1 MNGKPATADNT
12 IPEKPVPSPAPVT
25 EQKTEQKSEE
35 SRKRIPLASIPAT
48 ISIGLLIAA
57 LYLGG
62 RIFTAHRVQ
71 KPAPAF
77 HSATPA
83 APPVAAPAEAKAIP
97 QPAPSA
103 AQPVSPVEAK
113 AIPQPAPS
121 AAQPVSP
128 PGQAATPAPQAA
140 IPTPP
145 ALGPQPAS
153 AVTPAGD
160 SGDDTLPMIQPRS
173 GERYLQVGA
182 LDPDA
187 QDTRRF
193 VERLRGEGLDPHV
206 AQGPT
211 PVLMRVLIGPFTRP
225 DALNEK
231 KAQIESEGIDTFVRE
246 Y

>member
-25 EQKTEQKSEE
+25 EQKTEQNSEE

-57 LYLGG
+57 VYLGG

-71 KPAPAF
+71 KTAPAF

-83 APPVAAPAEAKAIP
+83 APPVAAPAEARAIP

-113 AIPQPAPS
+113 AVPQPAPS